1 MGQMRAPPHEKKLE
15 ITLTM
20 IFFIQLALAS
30 RMRPRPLV
38 LGVVVGDDGDE
49 VDRETG
55 QLRDD
60 PLRAALVRRTLHSL
74 GGLDHHRILIKVTG
88 VLFLGI

>member
-1 MGQMRAPPHEKKLE
+1 
-15 ITLTM
+15 
-20 IFFIQLALAS
+20 LALAS

-60 PLRAALVRRTLHSL
+60 PLRAALVRRTLYSL
-74 GGLDHHRILIKVTG
+74 GGLDHYRIPIKVTG
-88 VLFLGI
+88 ILNPFPFSNQGVNPTKLRFA